1 MTLTEKLNVYLA
13 NQTLMYTKLHNLH
26 WYVVGPSF
34 FTLHERFEELY
45 DETTEIIDE
54 VAERMLALEMKPV
67 GSLKAVLDLAT
78 IKELP
83 DQDINS
89 KDAVTLLASDFETI
103 IADTK
108 ELMELAEKEDDIV
121 TADILTGYL
130 EKYQKTMWMLKA
142 YLR

>member
-1 MTLTEKLNVYLA
+1 MNLTEKLNVYLA

-89 KDAVTLLASDFETI
+89 KEAVTLLVADFETI

-108 ELMELAEKEDDIV
+108 ELMELAEKDDDIV

>member
-1 MTLTEKLNVYLA
+1 MNLTEKLNVYLA

>member
-1 MTLTEKLNVYLA
+1 MNILSCFRPV
-13 NQTLMYTKLHNLH
+13 
-26 WYVVGPSF
+26 
-34 FTLHERFEELY
+34 LHERFEELY

-54 VAERMLALEMKPV
+54 VAERMLALEMRPV

-78 IKELP
+78 LKELP
-83 DQDINS
+83 DHDINS

-108 ELMELAEKEDDIV
+108 ELMTLAEEADDIV

>member
-89 KDAVTLLASDFETI
+89 KEAVTLLVADFETI

-108 ELMELAEKEDDIV
+108 ELMELAEKDDDIV